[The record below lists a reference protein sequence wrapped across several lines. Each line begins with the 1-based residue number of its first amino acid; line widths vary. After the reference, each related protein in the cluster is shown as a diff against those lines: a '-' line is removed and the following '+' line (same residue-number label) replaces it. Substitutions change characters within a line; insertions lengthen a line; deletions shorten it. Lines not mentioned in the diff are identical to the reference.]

1 MFCRPAL
8 ILPTVDETPLGQAM
22 DGKIRRLPSEC
33 RCVNIKKVSTN
44 SGGDERKGVNVSKIP
59 IVGAVISGL
68 TAAIIL
74 AREGHEVE
82 VIERRDGVGGPA
94 RDMETGE
101 RTYVMADGTPMELE
115 KISKYVGF
123 DISPPTMPI
132 RYTRIVAFGKRYD
145 TYFPDNVPAV
155 LVERGPRESSL
166 DMYLYRLAVDH
177 GVKFTFNA
185 PVKTRKDFDQLPPD
199 TILAT
204 GLFRDTYEALGI
216 PHVRVYGYIAFGLRE
231 NWGGPPVVL
240 YIDKYTRDYAF
251 FSTINGMA
259 GALLFQRGIPLS
271 AEAKEWF
278 PRRLMEDEGIE
289 FLEWI
294 PLDVGVLPMG
304 SLQNPRLFHER
315 FILTGT
321 LAGFQDPVL
330 LFGVHGALV
339 SGKIAAMA
347 LRDREGAQKEFD
359 RMNRFWKLSFL
370 NRKFVEYTFPYG
382 LHLASRLGMELYPY
396 YYKYLSR
403 YSFVFIPGW
412 LRV

>member
-1 MFCRPAL
+1 M
-8 ILPTVDETPLGQAM
+8 
-22 DGKIRRLPSEC
+22 
-33 RCVNIKKVSTN
+33 
-44 SGGDERKGVNVSKIP
+44 SKIT
-59 IVGAVISGL
+59 IVGAGISGL

-115 KISKYVGF
+115 KISRYVGF

-132 RYTRIVAFGKRYD
+132 HYTRIVAFGKRYD
-145 TYFPDNVPAV
+145 TLFPRNVPAV
-155 LVERGPRESSL
+155 LVERGPRESSI
-166 DMYLYRLAVDH
+166 DMYLYRMAAEH
-177 GVKFTFNA
+177 GVKFSFNT
-185 PVKTRKDFDQLPPD
+185 PIKTRKDFDQLPD
-199 TILAT
+199 NTILAT

-216 PHVRVYGYIAFGLRE
+216 PHVRVYGYIAYGMRE

-240 YIDKYTRDYAF
+240 YIDRYTRDYAF

-278 PRRLMEDEGIE
+278 PRQLMEDEGIE

-304 SLQNPRLFHER
+304 SFHNPRLFHER

-347 LRDREGAQKEFD
+347 LRDREGAQKEFN

-382 LHLASRLGMELYPY
+382 LHAASRMGMELYPY

-403 YSFVFIPGW
+403 YSFIFIPGW